1 MAKSK
6 TPKPKTPPNQ
16 AKTSK
21 RKRATPA
28 AKAAQVQTP
37 AASMPQLTPET
48 APATEAP
55 PEAAL
60 ASAPQTPPTEPAAPQ
75 PAQPEADSPP
85 IRQAT
90 EPTTSIKAKRAPKE
104 AKPKKLSALDAAA
117 RVLAETGQAMT
128 TPALIQAMAAKGYWT
143 SPGGLTLA
151 ATLYSA
157 LLRETTTKA
166 AQARFVKTEPG
177 KFALRG

>member
-1 MAKSK
+1 MAKSR

-28 AKAAQVQTP
+28 AKATQVQTP
-37 AASMPQLTPET
+37 ASELQPET
-48 APATEAP
+48 VSATEAP

-90 EPTTSIKAKRAPKE
+90 EPTTSAKTHRAPKE
-104 AKPKKLSALDAAA
+104 AKAKKLSALDAAA
-117 RVLAETGQAMT
+117 RVLAESGQAMT
-128 TPALIQAMAAKGYWT
+128 TPALIQAMAAKAYWT
-143 SPGGLTLA
+143 SPGGQTPA

-157 LLRETTTKA
+157 LLRETTTKG